1 MKELYSIKDKKTVSL
16 ITSNNVVTDLDPS
29 FRETIKISQLSSNT
43 RLESLLEL
51 IIFLII
57 VYCSWLWYIILDYLP
72 FLFMLCRILIDFY
85 RSWILLIICF
95 DYFFDYGVPLKLLL
109 DQNPS
114 CESELFQQLMKIL
127 AIKKI
132 RSRCYRS
139 STKRLT

>member
-57 VYCSWLWYIILDYLP
+57 VYCS
-72 FLFMLCRILIDFY
+72 
-85 RSWILLIICF
+85 
-95 DYFFDYGVPLKLLL
+95 
-109 DQNPS
+109 
-114 CESELFQQLMKIL
+114 
-127 AIKKI
+127 
-132 RSRCYRS
+132 
-139 STKRLT
+139 